1 MSGLGAARRLSN
13 SAHTGTPPGPGCLT
27 DTIAGT
33 TASSRALSWGESS
46 QALSSQVAPPSM
58 RRAEN
63 SPNLSSSGMDPA
75 GAASPQRYARQR
87 ANQTSYV
94 TTGARQRFC
103 CVVRCRQAGQQCHS
117 RRSGT
122 PTGGRHR
129 RHRDGHAKQLRGR
142 TVSPE
147 LGDVGQ
153 GPWQRRHQLRAQ
165 LRAQPRWGAAA
176 THQRHQGAGLQR
188 RPPQHIPVS
197 GALRALAAADLV
209 LL

>member
-27 DTIAGT
+27 DTTAGT

-63 SPNLSSSGMDPA
+63 SPILSSSGMDPA

-87 ANQTSYV
+87 ANQTSHV

-122 PTGGRHR
+122 PTGGRR
-129 RHRDGHAKQLRGR
+129 RH
-142 TVSPE
+142 PE

-153 GPWQRRHQLRAQ
+153 DPWQRRHQLRAQ